1 MPFCWLGPR
10 KLMPNALWNWCLNH
24 WCLQNWLHPHLF
36 VAMTS
41 LKLPISHQFSKM
53 LINIYLH
60 WTFNYIGIFWLL
72 LVNSCS
78 NLQNHTWVPV
88 TWTSVWV
95 SLAVGHI
102 ALCCP
107 EPTGGNCCTRV
118 LWNYPDLTL
127 LWVVGHCLMFIIFS

>member
-1 MPFCWLGPR
+1 
-10 KLMPNALWNWCLNH
+10 
-24 WCLQNWLHPHLF
+24 
-36 VAMTS
+36 MTS
-41 LKLPISHQFSKM
+41 LKLPISHQLSKM

-88 TWTSVWV
+88 TWTSIWV

-102 ALCCP
+102 ALRCP
-107 EPTGGNCCTRV
+107 EPAGGNCCALELSRLNFTLSFWTLFNVHYLLIVGEGV
-118 LWNYPDLTL
+118 LIYWLKCPL
-127 LWVVGHCLMFIIFS
+127 LIKSFHQNDPRPTTMHVIFPLI